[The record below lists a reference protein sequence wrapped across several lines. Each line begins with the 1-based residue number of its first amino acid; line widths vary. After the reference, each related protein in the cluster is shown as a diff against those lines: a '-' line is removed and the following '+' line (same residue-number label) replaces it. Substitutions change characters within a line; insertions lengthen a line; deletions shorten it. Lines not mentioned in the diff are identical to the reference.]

1 MDDDSSIYVGGLP
14 YDATEETIRTVFNL
28 YGAILDVKVHFSNSI
43 SFRVLTNLVFR
54 HFVYLIPFTNN
65 RFNSLG
71 FRFNC
76 HVFFFQI
83 INDPRTRGKCYCFVT
98 FTNPRSAIDAINDMN
113 GRVCNLI
120 IYLLLHVLGSLI
132 FGYE

>member
-76 HVFFFQI
+76 HVFFF
-83 INDPRTRGKCYCFVT
+83 R
-98 FTNPRSAIDAINDMN
+98 
-113 GRVCNLI
+113 
-120 IYLLLHVLGSLI
+120 
-132 FGYE
+132 

>member
-54 HFVYLIPFTNN
+54 HFVLIAN
-65 RFNSLG
+65 
-71 FRFNC
+71 
-76 HVFFFQI
+76 FFFLQI
-83 INDPRTRGKCYCFVT
+83 INDQRTRGKCYCFVT